1 MKWIEMRVQFEA
13 AHPEVAGELIAD
25 AFHDLGLQGVVIED
39 PHLDHTVDWAPDS
52 PSLPAQHA
60 IIGYLADN
68 VQLAARLAALKEAL
82 EKLAVREA
90 VALKLSQRRVDE
102 TEWAEAWKAYFKPIR
117 VGERIVVKPTWEAWD
132 KAPGELIIEIDP
144 GMAFGTGTHPTTA
157 LCLELLE
164 AHLKPGDDCLD
175 IGTGS
180 GILMAAAA
188 QLGARRLSGVDTDAV
203 AVETARG
210 NLELNRVD
218 PAAYDLHIG
227 NLTLGM
233 ARQYTLAT
241 ANIITPVILQLLDL
255 IGNGPSR
262 DAAPVLVPG
271 GRLIVSGILAENRA
285 QVAEKMQQ
293 AGFDVIESRDLDGWT
308 ALVGVLRESPVSRA

>member
-1 MKWIEMRVQFEA
+1 MLASAGAAATAQDGRLFNPRDVAVLENDNRDQWQKPDKVVEA
-13 AHPEVAGELIAD
+13 
-25 AFHDLGLQGVVIED
+25 LGLQPGSVV
-39 PHLDHTVDWAPDS
+39 A
-52 PSLPAQHA
+52 
-60 IIGYLADN
+60 
-68 VQLAARLAALKEAL
+68 
-82 EKLAVREA
+82 
-90 VALKLSQRRVDE
+90 
-102 TEWAEAWKAYFKPIR
+102 
-117 VGERIVVKPTWEAWD
+117 
-132 KAPGELIIEIDP
+132 
-144 GMAFGTGTHPTTA
+144 
-157 LCLELLE
+157 
-164 AHLKPGDDCLD
+164 D

-227 NLTLGM
+227 NLTRGL

-255 IGNGPSR
+255 IGNDPSR

-271 GRLIVSGILAENRA
+271 GRLIVSGILVENRA

-293 AGFDVIESRDLDGWT
+293 AGFDVIESRDRDGWT
-308 ALVGVLRESPVSRA
+308 ALAGVLADGGQ